1 MASGWV
7 RASNLKWLEMEFG
20 YRTQYVVTKSK
31 KKPEMVTT
39 PSKAAVA
46 NFFFPFFTSF
56 PLIYHF
62 HAQKRK
68 QKQKNKHK

>member
-7 RASNLKWLEMEFG
+7 KASNLKWLEMEFG

-46 NFFFPFFTSF
+46 NFFFPFFYVIPSHLSF
-56 PLIYHF
+56 SCS
-62 HAQKRK
+62 KTKTKTKK
-68 QKQKNKHK
+68 QT